1 MIKIPLKF
9 KKSIAN
15 ELKRFIPIFQ
25 NLKAK
30 GTSTSEDDSRII
42 LNDVLSD
49 VLGYDKYNE
58 LSTEQ
63 REKGG
68 RLDYVV
74 KLTDGPNVKKRDKY
88 DFVIEAKAVH
98 HELSQK
104 YIDQVL
110 SYCLTSNTL
119 FFVLTNVMRWQLYK
133 VIPAKK
139 NTKPEAELIHEV
151 DFSQQTNID
160 SLTEE
165 FYIFSRNSYLSG
177 DWKKVETLKKATNPD
192 DIYTIILSPK
202 IVKSIGKILGE
213 IHGLKITDDIVADI
227 IENEIG
233 VGKKLE
239 INKLLLKKLSAPEQ
253 KRKRPSKEGVSLA
266 GESEEAPVKEETPPE

>member
-1 MIKIPLKF
+1 MATLQ
-9 KKSIAN
+9 SH
-15 ELKRFIPIFQ
+15 
-25 NLKAK
+25 
-30 GTSTSEDDSRII
+30 SR
-42 LNDVLSD
+42 
-49 VLGYDKYNE
+49 
-58 LSTEQ
+58 
-63 REKGG
+63 
-68 RLDYVV
+68 
-74 KLTDGPNVKKRDKY
+74 
-88 DFVIEAKAVH
+88 
-98 HELSQK
+98 
-104 YIDQVL
+104 
-110 SYCLTSNTL
+110 
-119 FFVLTNVMRWQLYK
+119 
-133 VIPAKK
+133 KK

-213 IHGLKITDDIVADI
+213 VHGLKIPYDLVAYI

-233 VGKKLE
+233 VGKKLA

-253 KRKRPSKEGVSLA
+253 KRKRPSKEVSNPDEIISNDIVQSHEPGKSLA
-266 GESEEAPVKEETPPE
+266 GESEEAPIKEETPPE